1 MPNDSGASQGGTVL
15 VVDDDEATRRLVVHW
30 LEGAGLA
37 CLQAHNGVTALALLR
52 QRATDLDLVVLDV
65 MMPGMSGFDV
75 LKNMFADAE
84 LKLIPVIVLTAHA
97 EDETDVV
104 RGAALGAIDHL
115 SKPFSGPILKA
126 KVLRAVLQRQN
137 ERKLEMKLEEAEK
150 LARIDPLTQLGNR
163 QLLRERLREEAAYA
177 RRHHQPCC
185 VALLDID
192 HFKAINDTLGH
203 DAGDQ
208 ALKHFSKLLAA
219 CLRREDGAFRYGGE
233 EFVLLL
239 RNADEKAG
247 LLTTDRLRTAL
258 RLRPATLSD
267 GQERF
272 ITFSAGVAV
281 ANGKN
286 EFLTENLLSRADEA
300 LYRAKESGRNRDE
313 VATDEPRE
321 PNAP

>member
-1 MPNDSGASQGGTVL
+1 MSNDRPSPTGTVL
-15 VVDDDEATRRLVVHW
+15 VVDDDDATRRLVVKW

-37 CLQAHNGVTALALLR
+37 CLQANNGVTALALLR

-65 MMPGMSGFDV
+65 MMPTMGGFDV
-75 LKNMFADAE
+75 LKNMRADPE
-84 LKLIPVIVLTAHA
+84 LTPIPVILLTAHA
-97 EDETDVV
+97 EDEADVV

-115 SKPFSGPILKA
+115 TKPFSGPILKA
-126 KVLRAVLQRQN
+126 KVMRAVERRQS
-137 ERKLEMKLEEAEK
+137 ERKLAIKLEEAEK

-163 QLLRERLREEAAYA
+163 QLLRERLREESAYA

-192 HFKAINDTLGH
+192 HFKQINDTLGH

-219 CLRREDGAFRYGGE
+219 ALRQEDGAFRYGGE

-239 RNADEKAG
+239 RNADAKVG
-247 LLTTDRLRTAL
+247 LTTTDRLRTAL
-258 RLRPATLSD
+258 RLRPVKLSD
-267 GQERF
+267 GNERF

-281 ANGKN
+281 ANDEN

-313 VATDEPRE
+313 VASSEPR
-321 PNAP
+321 PPGS